1 MELLVDIENKLS
13 GFCLN
18 TKFKTGKDTLGLLG
32 SSGSGK
38 SMILR
43 CIAGIETPTKGRIV
57 LNGRELFNSDKK
69 INLPIRKRKVAI
81 LFQNYALFPHMNV
94 YENIA
99 FGLSKVDKKENKKK
113 INEKIEMMQLNGL
126 EERYP
131 SELSGGQQQRVA
143 LARALIIEPEALLLD
158 EPFSALDNHLKSKV
172 EKKLIESLSNYN
184 GTSIFVTHNMD
195 EIYRICRNI
204 QVISQGTTVAYGDK
218 EKIFNRPPNLTTAKL
233 TGCKNFSKIKVIS
246 PYVVEAVDWGC
257 KIHLNQKTT
266 ETEKYIG
273 FRANHIVVADSI
285 QNIKYYSKEC
295 NCNEVNCQED
305 IEKENIFDCWVV
317 ETSETPFRMT
327 VYISLKENQD
337 ENSKFLIQWEVSKE
351 KWFSIKDKPQPWKV
365 YMNMEKLFLMEE

>member
-1 MELLVDIENKLS
+1 MELFVDIENKLS

-38 SMILR
+38 SMILK

-69 INLPIRKRKVAI
+69 INLPIQKRKVAI

-94 YENIA
+94 YQNIA

-113 INEKIEMMQLNGL
+113 IIEKIEMMQLNGL

-172 EKKLIESLSNYN
+172 EKQLIESLSKYN

-195 EIYRICRNI
+195 EIYRICGNI
-204 QVISQGTTVAYGDK
+204 HVISQGTTVAYGDK
-218 EKIFNRPPNLTTAKL
+218 KKIFNRPPNLTTAKL
-233 TGCKNFSKIKVIS
+233 TGCKNFSKIKFIS
-246 PYVVEAVDWGC
+246 SHVVEAVDWGC
-257 KIHLNQKTT
+257 KIHINQKIT

-273 FRANHIVVADSI
+273 LRANHIVVADSI
-285 QNIKYYSKEC
+285 QNIEYYNKEF
-295 NCNEVNCQED
+295 NCSGVNCKKD
-305 IEKENIFDCWVV
+305 IEKDNIFDCWMV

-337 ENSKFLIQWEVSKE
+337 ENSKYLIQWEVSKE
-351 KWFSIKDKPQPWKV
+351 KWFSIKDKPLPWKV
-365 YMNMEKLFLMEE
+365 YMDTEKLFLMEE